1 MLELLQS
8 EENRRQIRAKL
19 FKVLGNSIYQV
30 LNPFITSYLNKM
42 MTKNHRKISD
52 IFETQF
58 SIVLQV
64 STQIINCN
72 VCFNGLEAKKNPISL
87 PWVWEV
93 KIYPFISVY
102 PDTCCETWWG
112 KLLRNIVRIYVR
124 ASARYGEVFQ
134 PKSYFHVINIY

>member
-1 MLELLQS
+1 MFLLELLQS

-64 STQIINCN
+64 STQIINYN
-72 VCFNGLEAKKNPISL
+72 VCFNGLEAKKTLYLCLGSEKSKSIPLSQFIL
-87 PWVWEV
+87 ILVV
-93 KIYPFISVY
+93 KH
-102 PDTCCETWWG
+102 
-112 KLLRNIVRIYVR
+112 
-124 ASARYGEVFQ
+124 GEG
-134 PKSYFHVINIY
+134 SY